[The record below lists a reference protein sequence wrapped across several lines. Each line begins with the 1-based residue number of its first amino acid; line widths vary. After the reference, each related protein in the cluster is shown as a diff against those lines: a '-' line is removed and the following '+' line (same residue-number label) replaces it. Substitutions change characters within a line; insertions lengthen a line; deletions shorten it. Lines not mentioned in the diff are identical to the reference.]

1 MGLEIGAIER
11 SRRVDS
17 QAWCFFFSTQ
27 KIRDARAPQ
36 SRIFRKKTLHFAVR
50 DEILKLILEY
60 LFIEQNCRMSKL
72 CTLMRRDGHP

>member
-1 MGLEIGAIER
+1 MALEIGAIER

-36 SRIFRKKTLHFAVR
+36 SRSFRENPVISLLGMSNLRQMPTS
-50 DEILKLILEY
+50 
-60 LFIEQNCRMSKL
+60 LFIHCAAWCLWDDVTKL
-72 CTLMRRDGHP
+72 FKSF